1 MKTELYKKANR
12 IISQISYLQNV
23 RDKLKYR
30 PREIV
35 FLWSGDELVLPLN
48 KSYPEEKYGEK
59 VVAEICNKLVE
70 YFLEQIEEKIQSLR
84 TEFENL

>member
-23 RDKLKYR
+23 RDLLKYR
-30 PREIV
+30 PEEIV
-35 FLWSGDELVLPLN
+35 FHWRGKQHILPIS
-48 KSYPEEKYGEK
+48 KEYPEEKYGEK
-59 VVAEICNKLVE
+59 VYAEICDKLVE
-70 YFLEQIEEKIQSLR
+70 YILEQIEEKIQSLR